1 MNGIYICDDYG
12 FDNKLKNYGMWIEC
26 EDISEEKI
34 REINRLNG
42 TKSAYSMKDYVNN
55 INEKISS
62 INIMTDTLNFFA
74 ISLAIVVFLNLIFLI
89 FKERIREFATLKVMG
104 KNSITIL
111 LTLFFEILLIS
122 AIGIIF
128 GMIAGYPLLSLV
140 LSINNVEGLTFLTNI
155 SFMSFVSA
163 IIVVS
168 ITIFVVMIFCFRK
181 VRRIDMIES
190 LKSVE

>member
-1 MNGIYICDDYG
+1 M
-12 FDNKLKNYGMWIEC
+12 L
-26 EDISEEKI
+26 
-34 REINRLNG
+34 LL
-42 TKSAYSMKDYVNN
+42 
-55 INEKISS
+55 KISTTQKYKAKNMRVKRTV
-62 INIMTDTLNFFA
+62 IR
-74 ISLAIVVFLNLIFLI
+74 FLNLIFLI

-104 KNSITIL
+104 KNSMTIL

-140 LSINNVEGLTFLTNI
+140 LAINNVEGLTFLTNI

-163 IIVVS
+163 ISVVS